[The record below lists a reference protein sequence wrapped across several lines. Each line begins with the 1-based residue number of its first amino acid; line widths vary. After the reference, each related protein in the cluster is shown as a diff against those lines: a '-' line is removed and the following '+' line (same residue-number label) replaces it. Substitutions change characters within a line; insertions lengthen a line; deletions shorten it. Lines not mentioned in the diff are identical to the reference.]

1 MSFRYKTKVKP
12 SRFFCRVLNELAER
26 STFLELRPAF
36 EFSENQGKIPW
47 RIRAKYISADAD
59 LQGNSAPYDPM
70 RNEAE
75 RVYIG
80 SISAA
85 LSVLL
90 EKRRLDAWVAYRVC
104 DTRRYQ
110 TPVMG
115 NVRKY
120 WTHFVLCLFV
130 RIYIDLAFAK
140 FAVKLQQSS
149 LSLLL
154 STTIVAEWK
163 IINDSDT
170 VGWISKTYLSFA
182 SFSKLALFFVNVSGC

>member
-1 MSFRYKTKVKP
+1 MSKLSEAHSWNSDLLLNSRRIREKSHDVFAQNTSVLTQISKETARPMTPWETK
-12 SRFFCRVLNELAER
+12 LNEFIYDRFRLLYR
-26 STFLELRPAF
+26 SFP
-36 EFSENQGKIPW
+36 
-47 RIRAKYISADAD
+47 
-59 LQGNSAPYDPM
+59 
-70 RNEAE
+70 
-75 RVYIG
+75 
-80 SISAA
+80 
-85 LSVLL
+85 
-90 EKRRLDAWVAYRVC
+90 RREGLDEWVVYRVC

-120 WTHFVLCLFV
+120 RTHFVLYLFV

-140 FAVKLQQSS
+140 FGVKLQQSS

-170 VGWISKTYLSFA
+170 VGWISKTYLSLA
-182 SFSKLALFFVNVSGC
+182 SFSKRALFFVNVSGC

>member
-1 MSFRYKTKVKP
+1 MTYLRKIHQCWLRSPRKQRALWPHEKRSWTSLYRIDFGCSIGP
-12 SRFFCRVLNELAER
+12 SREEKAGRV
-26 STFLELRPAF
+26 
-36 EFSENQGKIPW
+36 G
-47 RIRAKYISADAD
+47 
-59 LQGNSAPYDPM
+59 G
-70 RNEAE
+70 
-75 RVYIG
+75 
-80 SISAA
+80 
-85 LSVLL
+85 LS
-90 EKRRLDAWVAYRVC
+90 C

-140 FAVKLQQSS
+140 FGVKLQQSS

-182 SFSKLALFFVNVSGC
+182 SFSKRALFFVNVSGC